1 MTDLIA
7 QLTMAPLIASVVG
20 LLVAAFFYFR
30 VKSLPEGTETMN
42 LIGRYIREGSM
53 AFLKRE
59 YQVLAVYSLVVFVLL
74 YLAFSSQGT
83 GFIAGFCFV
92 LGAFLSLFAG
102 FVGMKAATY
111 ANVRTSQAA
120 REGSKPNAL
129 LTALD
134 GGAVM
139 GLCVAAGAL
148 LGLGVLYYVYAGDP
162 HLATVLHSFAVGA
175 SSIALFARIG
185 GGIYTKAADV
195 GSDIAGKVVEGIPED
210 DPRNP
215 GGIADNVG
223 DNVGDV
229 AGMGADIYESLV
241 AALVAAQAI
250 ALTVKSEYL
259 MGLFTSLPEGVEP
272 KFMAAT
278 LPIFLSG
285 LGLAVSIL
293 GIFMARMLRQN
304 SPAMVLRAA
313 LVVPSFIMVLA
324 SFIVMPMLGVSQAVT
339 YAIGAG
345 AIGGAMIGLVTEY
358 YTAWRPVEK
367 VADANLTGAGTGI
380 ISGLAVGMESTVVSL
395 LIVACAGF
403 TANAVMPE
411 GMGLYGI
418 AMSAVG
424 MLAGT
429 AIVMTVDAYGPI
441 SDNAGGISEM
451 SELGPEV
458 RAITDELDAVGNTTA
473 AIGKGFA
480 IGSATLTVLSL
491 FSAFI
496 LEVNHARDMAGLP
509 VMVLKLDEAP
519 ILIGLLLGAC
529 LPYAVGSS
537 TMIAVGKAAQ
547 SIITEIIRQ
556 FNEIPGLREGNA
568 EPEGAVIVDIATK
581 AALSQM
587 IVPGT
592 VAIVAPVAVGFIL
605 GPAALAGLLA
615 GAVAVGAS
623 LSLFMANAGG
633 AWDNAK
639 KFIEAGGIEG
649 HPKGSD
655 AHKAA
660 VIGDTVGDPF
670 KDTSGPGVAILI
682 KVMSVVSLLVAPL
695 IATIGCGNPTCRAP
709 TGARR
714 PEPRPPPPR
723 CARCASRSSWRDPSR
738 WRCTPAGDAAPARR
752 ACRRRP
758 GAPRAR
764 GG

>member
-1 MTDLIA
+1 MNDLIA
-7 QLTMAPLIASVVG
+7 QLTLVPIAASVLG
-20 LLVAAFFYFR
+20 LAIAAFFYFR
-30 VKSLPEGTETMN
+30 VKSLPEGTDTMN
-42 LIGRYIREGSM
+42 MIARYIREGSM
-53 AFLKRE
+53 AFLMRE
-59 YQVLAVYSLVVFVLL
+59 YKVLAVYSVAVFGLL
-74 YLAFSSQGT
+74 FFAFRTEGT
-83 GFIAGFCFV
+83 GLIAGSCFL
-92 LGAFLSLFAG
+92 LGAFLSLFSG
-102 FVGMKAATY
+102 FIGMKAATY
-111 ANVRTSQAA
+111 ANVRTTQAA
-120 REGSKPNAL
+120 RTGSKPDAL

-139 GLCVAAGAL
+139 GLCVAATAL
-148 LGLGVLYYVYAGDP
+148 LGLGGLYMIFRNDP
-162 HLATVLHSFAVGA
+162 HLSTVLHSFAVGA

-241 AALVAAQAI
+241 AALVAAMAI
-250 ALTVKSEYL
+250 ALTAKTEYVES
-259 MGLFTSLPEGVEP
+259 LFLNAREGVDLT
-272 KFMAAT
+272 FLAVT
-278 LPIFLSG
+278 LPIFLAG
-285 LGLAVSIL
+285 LGLLLSIVC
-293 GIFMARMLRQN
+293 IFIARAMRQGA
-304 SPAMVLRAA
+304 PALVLRAA
-313 LVVPSFIMVLA
+313 LIIPSILMCFVA
-324 SFIVMPMLGVSQAVT
+324 YVAMPMLGVSQCVT
-339 YAIGAG
+339 YALAAG
-345 AIGGAMIGLVTEY
+345 AIGGGLIGLVTEY
-358 YTAWRPVEK
+358 YTAHGPIQK
-367 VADANLTGAGTGI
+367 VAEASKTGAGTNI
-380 ISGLAVGMESTVVSL
+380 ISGLAVGMESTVVSMF
-395 LIVACAGF
+395 IIACAGF
-403 TANAVMPE
+403 VANMVMPE

-451 SELGPEV
+451 SGLGPEV
-458 RAITDELDAVGNTTA
+458 RAITDELDSVGNTTA

-496 LEVNHARDMAGLP
+496 LEVNHVRGLAGVETLVLRLDDAR
-509 VMVLKLDEAP
+509 

-529 LPYAVGSS
+529 LPYAVGAS

-547 SIITEIIRQ
+547 AIINEIKRQ
-556 FNEIPGLREGNA
+556 FDEIPGLREGKA
-568 EPEGAVIVDIATK
+568 EPEGIVIVDIATK

-587 IVPGT
+587 VLPGT
-592 VAIVAPVAVGFIL
+592 VAIAAPVFIGFVL
-605 GPAALAGLLA
+605 GPAALAGMLA

-639 KFIEAGGIEG
+639 KFIESGGLTD

-660 VIGDTVGDPF
+660 VVGDTVGDPF

-682 KVMSVVSLLVAPL
+682 KVMSVVSLLIAPL
-695 IATIGCGNPTCRAP
+695 IALG
-709 TGARR
+709 
-714 PEPRPPPPR
+714 
-723 CARCASRSSWRDPSR
+723 
-738 WRCTPAGDAAPARR
+738 
-752 ACRRRP
+752 
-758 GAPRAR
+758 
-764 GG
+764 